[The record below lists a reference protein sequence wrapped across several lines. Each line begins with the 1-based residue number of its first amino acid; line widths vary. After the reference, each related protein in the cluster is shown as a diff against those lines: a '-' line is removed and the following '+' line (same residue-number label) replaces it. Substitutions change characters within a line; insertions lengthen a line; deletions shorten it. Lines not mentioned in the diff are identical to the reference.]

1 MILTNETDSNSTNA
15 TNTPN
20 SATSTATLDLIVNA
34 SLYTFTAIDY
44 IFFIIILYFMIKS
57 KEKAS
62 CYTVYKYQ
70 TLPISAIYIFTKLPL
85 FSKQMMTAC
94 QNLSV
99 YRNFFFI
106 LLVSIQAF
114 SIIFTFLT
122 IYTPNF
128 INNHAHFVN
137 TSLFFISWFPP
148 VVALVI
154 AYITIDTCIYRDVG
168 KLCVYETGLLV
179 TFRTY
184 LYAVYFILYVVF
196 LFFIGK
202 AVKKSLLEETGDVY
216 LQEYKDYNKKL
227 QVFFKGSI
235 AIFIMLLVTVAA
247 VILGQFRNNEFL
259 YFMERMLINICEALL
274 PIMICYY
281 NCLTGK
287 HISYIFSVFCCK
299 KREDLSIS
307 EMTEVR
313 EGSIASDFDELTI

>member
-1 MILTNETDSNSTNA
+1 MNLTKDTDLNSTS
-15 TNTPN
+15 T
-20 SATSTATLDLIVNA
+20 TSTTNPTELTRTLDLIINGFLF
-34 SLYTFTAIDY
+34 SFTAIDY

-85 FSKQMMTAC
+85 YPDVDIICK
-94 QNLSV
+94 NLSV

-114 SIIFTFLT
+114 SIVFTFLT

-128 INNHAHFVN
+128 INNYTHCVN
-137 TSLFFISWFPP
+137 FSLFFISWLPP
-148 VVALVI
+148 IVALVI
-154 AYITIDTCIYRDVG
+154 AYLTIEDCNLVQVG
-168 KLCVYETGLLV
+168 GLCVYSSTGLLV
-179 TFRTY
+179 QFRTY
-184 LYAVYFILYVVF
+184 LYVVYFLMYVIF

-202 AVKKSLLEETGDVY
+202 AVKKSLLEDTGDIK
-216 LQEYKDYNKKL
+216 EYKEYNKKL

-247 VILGQFRNNEFL
+247 VILGQFREVKLF
-259 YFMERMLINICEALL
+259 YFMERMLTNICEGFL

-287 HISYIFSVFCCK
+287 HISYILRIFCCK

-307 EMTEVR
+307 EMTDVR
-313 EGSIASDFDELTI
+313 EGSMVSDFDELTI